1 MCKPE
6 AVSCGGGG
14 GTYNSWRL
22 THSLLVTW
30 EKKREKCLVLHV
42 HVYNII
48 GLTSTLFFFSFFLA
62 PTQKHITRSSKLC
75 DNQLLRTCFSFSS
88 TRCSCPNCSLGW
100 PTLATTTL
108 CAQRSFYI
116 SCVWNLFL
124 VVLWLLCFSVC
135 WFIFVC
141 VCPPRIRLCRRNW
154 SSVAERNPPAL
165 MQQVRQLHSSS
176 IRLI

>member
-1 MCKPE
+1 M
-6 AVSCGGGG
+6 
-14 GTYNSWRL
+14 
-22 THSLLVTW
+22 HSLLVTW

-108 CAQRSFYI
+108 CAQRILHFL
-116 SCVWNLFL
+116 CVELIFGCSL
-124 VVLWLLCFSVC
+124 VVVFLCVLVYF
-135 WFIFVC
+135 C
-141 VCPPRIRLCRRNW
+141 VRV
-154 SSVAERNPPAL
+154 STSD
-165 MQQVRQLHSSS
+165 
-176 IRLI
+176 

>member
-1 MCKPE
+1 M
-6 AVSCGGGG
+6 
-14 GTYNSWRL
+14 TL
-22 THSLLVTW
+22 

-42 HVYNII
+42 RVYNII
-48 GLTSTLFFFSFFLA
+48 GLTSTLFFSFLFFLA

-88 TRCSCPNCSLGW
+88 SRCSCPNCSLGW
-100 PTLATTTL
+100 PTPATTVSVPNTHAHARFTFIVCGTYFWL
-108 CAQRSFYI
+108 FFGC
-116 SCVWNLFL
+116 CV
-124 VVLWLLCFSVC
+124 SVC

-165 MQQVRQLHSSS
+165 MQQVRQLNFH
-176 IRLI
+176 LLLL